1 MNQENLDQI
10 LVFCRD
16 FKHKSKKL
24 ASNFSS
30 HPKKNYVY
38 KALLDRLTGDLRV
51 FLPSG
56 DESMFGIRFD
66 AMSGG
71 EKEYSYAFEVYS
83 DQNCVE
89 MNPDSLNFLPSAEMQ
104 SWEMGLQPKLPF
116 SDEDIEEVEESPEI
130 HTMTLE
136 EMIKSESMFV
146 PYVQSLLGSIQ
157 AYSDEIL
164 QGLVYS
170 IEDAVEVLSEGL
182 KMPLNRIE
190 VIESLQRKL
199 EEQKSSD
206 KPYYDTDMVVLFFA
220 LSYLN
225 NKGN

>member
-1 MNQENLDQI
+1 MNQANLDQV

-24 ASNFSS
+24 SSNFSF

-38 KALLDRLTGDLRV
+38 KALLDRETGDLRV
-51 FLPSG
+51 FLPSS

-71 EKEYSYAFEVYS
+71 EKEYSYVFEIYS

-89 MNPDSLNFLPSAEMQ
+89 MNQDSLNFLPSAEMI
-104 SWEMGLQPKLPF
+104 SWEAGLQPKLPF
-116 SDEDIEEVEESPEI
+116 SDEDIDEIEIESEV

-136 EMIKSESMFV
+136 QMIKSESMFV

-182 KMPLNRIE
+182 KTTLNRNEI
-190 VIESLQRKL
+190 IESL
-199 EEQKSSD
+199 EQKLKEQKNSN
-206 KPYYDTDMVVLFFA
+206 KPYYDAEMVVLFFA